1 MRRRTNTSA
10 KSDRIRPRRSLSS
23 PSRPRLSF
31 SDFEGFE
38 RPEKPP
44 VPRSL
49 WDYLQV
55 HLQGEQPYTEEK
67 NEHLL
72 SLIKVPMNL
81 EMIMAFGFLT
91 CLDSFLYTVTI
102 MPLKVASVLW
112 GVLKRRSTR
121 HVTMTNM
128 SDIIKAVV
136 VISTMTFLLLIDTSK
151 LYHNIRGQNAMK
163 LYVMFNVLEITD
175 KLCAAW
181 GLDVLESL
189 FSAGTLNNYQR
200 LATYMGLYMAYSAV
214 HSGVLLYQIVTLNVA
229 VNSYSNALLTLL
241 LSNQFNEVKST
252 VFKRFERESLF
263 QLTCADITERFQLW
277 VLLVSI
283 GLRNVVEVSN
293 TGLVPSSWS
302 GWNRWLGALLG
313 PALVVLGSEVAVDW
327 LKHSYIAKFNNF
339 RPRVYRKFLD
349 VLTQDYYEHAF
360 NDQLITRRMGLPTT
374 ALACVFMRMCY
385 QSYQILF
392 ESGESRFVK
401 GTPTVSP
408 QLRET
413 LAQVDHKFVNNVS
426 VSEIAQATR
435 TFFSSLYNGT
445 SPLVSFSSNIIP
457 VWAKFD
463 IYYVT
468 YLLTM
473 ILVFALVFAVLVIFK
488 LFLGLTLLRYSH
500 SKRRRQKRTFDEMD
514 KKRTESIKDDYLPGK
529 TRGGQGVIELTDDMQ
544 QGLYS
549 DGEEKKERQHKKKVV
564 ELQNVSRFEMVSK
577 RIW

>member
-1 MRRRTNTSA
+1 MRRRTATTELGGERGRL
-10 KSDRIRPRRSLSS
+10 KRSLSS

-31 SDFEGFE
+31 SDFEGLE

-44 VPRSL
+44 VPHSL
-49 WDYLQV
+49 WEYLKV
-55 HLQGEQPYTEEK
+55 HLRGEQTYTEEK

-72 SLIKVPMNL
+72 SLVKVPINL
-81 EMIMAFGFLT
+81 EQIMAFGFLT

-102 MPLKVASVLW
+102 MPLKVASIIYNSIRW
-112 GVLKRRSTR
+112 RTR
-121 HVTMTNM
+121 LTMANM
-128 SDIIKAVV
+128 SELIKAAV
-136 VISTMTFLLLIDTSK
+136 VISTMTFLLFVDTSK

-189 FSAGTLNNYQR
+189 FSAGTLNNYRR
-200 LATYMGLYMAYSAV
+200 LATYLGLYMAYSAV

-313 PALVVLGSEVAVDW
+313 PAMVVLGSEVAVDW

-339 RPRVYRKFLD
+339 RPRVYKKFLE
-349 VLTQDYYEHAF
+349 VLTQDYSDHAF

-401 GTPTVSP
+401 ATPTMSP
-408 QLRET
+408 QLQAT
-413 LAQVDHKFVNNVS
+413 LAQVDTKFVNNVS

-435 TFFSSLYNGT
+435 TFFSSLYNGS
-445 SPLVSFSSNIIP
+445 SPLTSFSTNFIP
-457 VWAKFD
+457 IWAKFD
-463 IYYVT
+463 VYYVT

-473 ILVFALVFAVLVIFK
+473 ILAFALVFAVLVLFK
-488 LFLGLTLLRYSH
+488 LFLGLSLLRYSH
-500 SKRRRQKRTFDEMD
+500 SKKRRQKRSFEEMD
-514 KKRTESIKDDYLPGK
+514 KKRSESIKDDYLPGK

-544 QGLYS
+544 KGLYS
-549 DGEEKKERQHKKKVV
+549 DDEEKKEKRDRKKPV
-564 ELQNVSRFEMVSK
+564 ELSAVSRFDMVSK

>member
-10 KSDRIRPRRSLSS
+10 KNEQMRPKRSLSS
-23 PSRPRLSF
+23 PSRPRRSF
-31 SDFEGFE
+31 SDFEL
-38 RPEKPP
+38 PEKPP

-72 SLIKVPMNL
+72 SLIKVPLNL
-81 EMIMAFGFLT
+81 EKIMAFGFLT

-102 MPLKVASVLW
+102 MPLKVVSVLW
-112 GVLKRRSTR
+112 KVAKRRSTR

-128 SDIIKAVV
+128 SDLLKAIVV
-136 VISTMTFLLLIDTSK
+136 LSTMTFLLLIDTSK

-200 LATYMGLYMAYSAV
+200 LATYMLLYMAYSAV

-313 PALVVLGSEVAVDW
+313 PGLVVLGSEVAVDW

-408 QLRET
+408 QLST
-413 LAQVDHKFVNNVS
+413 LAQVDTKFVNNVS

-463 IYYVT
+463 IYYVS

-473 ILVFALVFAVLVIFK
+473 MLAFALVFAVLVIFK
-488 LFLGLTLLRYSH
+488 LFLGLTLLKYSH
-500 SKRRRQKRTFDEMD
+500 SKRRHKKRSYEEMD
-514 KKRTESIKDDYLPGK
+514 KSKEDYLPGK

-544 QGLYS
+544 KGLYS
-549 DGEEKKERQHKKKVV
+549 DGEEKEKRKKVV
-564 ELQNVSRFEMVSK
+564 DLQTVSRFDMVSK